1 MCGQFIYGGCK
12 GNENRF
18 ESEVDCEQKCKEPST
33 KRKFCAMTANKLS
46 LFYISLYNSINT
58 GWEARY

>member
-33 KRKFCAMTANKLS
+33 KRKFCAMTAIKLS
-46 LFYISLYNSINT
+46 LFYIS
-58 GWEARY
+58 